1 MKLIIKKN
9 LILEA
14 LKNVN
19 SIINVNNLNPILSS
33 VLIKTE
39 DDKLII
45 TATNGTNSYLQTISD
60 VKIKKEGEILV
71 RAKFLYNIISKIEH
85 QEIEINQLDEKLLE
99 VKTVNF
105 SCEINLIEQRS
116 FPIIDFNYQ
125 NLTKIVLTQDVMT
138 NIASKITPF
147 CSTGD
152 TYLTLEGIL
161 FENINS
167 KNMECISTNKATASY
182 YCFNYQLQEQNT
194 INEGDIKFVIAP
206 EAIKIVLEILSSRK
220 IKEFDLFANDK
231 KCIFKIQDTLL
242 SFVLYE
248 NNTYPFPDIADKL
261 LAKPKYSFTVKTHD
275 LLLAL
280 QRGCLFVNNEAQ
292 PTVKFHI
299 GDKTLDIK
307 FASYDVGSS
316 FEQITF
322 EDKNIG
328 FLNFTLNPKMLV
340 QIIASINMPEVTFN
354 CDNESSPIIISTKN
368 KYFINLIM
376 PCKF

>member
-1 MKLIIKKN
+1 MKLTIKKN

-19 SIINVNNLNPILSS
+19 NIVNVNNLNPILSS
-33 VLIKTE
+33 VLLKTE
-39 DDKLII
+39 DDKLVI

-60 VKIKKEGEILV
+60 IKIKKEGEILV

-85 QEIEINQLDEKLLE
+85 QEVEINQLDEKLLE
-99 VKTVNF
+99 VKTTNF
-105 SCEINLIEQRS
+105 SCEINLTEQRS

-125 NLTKIVLTQDVMT
+125 NLTKIILTQDVMI
-138 NIASKITPF
+138 NVASKITPF
-147 CSTGD
+147 CSIGD

-161 FENINS
+161 FKNIDS
-167 KNMECISTNKATASY
+167 KNMECISTNKVTASY
-182 YCFNYQLQEQNT
+182 YCFNYQLQNPT
-194 INEGDIKFVIAP
+194 NVNEGDIKFVIAP

-220 IKEFDLFANDK
+220 IKEFDLYTDDK

-248 NNTYPFPDIADKL
+248 NNTYPFPDIVDKL
-261 LAKPKYSFTVKTHD
+261 LARQKYSFTVKTHD

-307 FASYDVGSS
+307 FTSCDVGSS

-328 FLNFTLNPKMLV
+328 FLDFSLNPKMLV
-340 QIIASINMPEVTFN
+340 QIVASINMPEITFN
-354 CDNESSPIIISTKN
+354 CDNETSPIVISTKN
-368 KYFINLIM
+368 KYFVNLIM
-376 PCKF
+376 PCKL